1 MTTNW
6 WNVESAFYAG
16 TPVLVKLAVHL
27 FVWLVAAIWLVCL
40 ARVVSW
46 HYALLLAAGHPVS
59 AATLWRALAAAP
71 GWPQAV
77 SRQGGWRWHRHA
89 RVAVHLLAVAG
100 LSALLVIS
108 WPWPGTAAPVL
119 ALAGL
124 CLVCLAAAIDARTGY
139 LPDALTWPLLG
150 LGIIHAVLFPG
161 FPSPA
166 QALAGVAAGYGLP
179 WVVAHAY
186 LLWRKQPGLGGGD
199 IKLLAAMGAWLGP
212 AQVPWV
218 LLLACLLALLGAW
231 AGAVLRRQSWQARRA
246 QPFGPALAAA
256 GVGVFALQSALQCQ
270 FSVCIPAYAVRAC
283 TKLA

>member
-6 WNVESAFYAG
+6 WNMESAFYAG
-16 TPVLVKLAVHL
+16 TPVLVKLPGHP
-27 FVWLVAAIWLVCL
+27 FVWLVAAIWLAC
-40 ARVVSW
+40 VVRAVSG
-46 HYALLLAAGHPVS
+46 HYARLLAAGRPVS
-59 AATLWRALAAAP
+59 AATLWHALAGVAA
-71 GWPQAV
+71 
-77 SRQGGWRWHRHA
+77 
-89 RVAVHLLAVAG
+89 HLLAAAG
-100 LSALLVIS
+100 LSALLVLS
-108 WPWPGTAAPVL
+108 GPGTAVPVL
-119 ALAGL
+119 PLAGL

-150 LGIIHAVLFPG
+150 LGLVHAALSAG
-161 FPSPA
+161 FPSPV

-218 LLLACLLALLGAW
+218 LLLACLLALLVAW
-231 AGAVLRRQSWQARRA
+231 ARAAWRRRSWQARQAR
-246 QPFGPALAAA
+246 PFGPALAAA
-256 GVGVFALQSALQCQ
+256 GVAVYVLQSALQCQ
-270 FSVCIPAYAVRAC
+270 FSVCIPVYAVRAC